1 MNNLINIIGNFP
13 VDKHKEIISNVEVL
27 LRQPRLKVHNIYANT
42 DTEFSYRQI
51 LISED
56 YETKQIKYHVSDRGW
71 VKDIPQSESIGD
83 KIYSEEEIKK
93 LRLKP
98 L

>member
-1 MNNLINIIGNFP
+1 MNNLVNIIGDFT

-27 LRQPRLKVHNIYANT
+27 LRQPRLKVHDIYADI
-42 DTEFSYRQI
+42 DTEFSYREI
-51 LISED
+51 FISED

-71 VKDIPQSESIGD
+71 VKDIPQAESIGD

-93 LRLKP
+93 LKLKP